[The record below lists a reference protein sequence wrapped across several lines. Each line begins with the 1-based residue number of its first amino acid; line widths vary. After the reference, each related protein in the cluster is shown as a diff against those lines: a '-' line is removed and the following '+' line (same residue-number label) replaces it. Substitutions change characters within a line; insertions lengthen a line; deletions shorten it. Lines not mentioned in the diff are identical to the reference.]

1 MQLEPRVPA
10 GLPAPDP
17 DSLAHTERVA
27 GFIRERIAEAG
38 GSIGFAEYMQHA
50 LYAPGLGYYTAGS
63 SKFGPSGDFVTAPE
77 VSPLFGRV
85 LAAQCAEVLS
95 GIDDGSILELGAG
108 TGALAKTVLGR
119 LEELGVTP
127 ASYQVLEVSADLT
140 ERQRR
145 RLGDLA
151 VGPVPVT
158 WLDSMPESFRGVV
171 LINEVAD
178 ALPVERFVRHD
189 DGISQ
194 LRVAAG
200 DAGFVYTLR
209 PAGERLAD
217 AVREVEASLGTRLP
231 AGYTSEISLGLGAWL
246 GGIIDRVAEGV
257 VLLFDYGA
265 SRREYYAP
273 DRDRGWLRCHF
284 RHHAHEEALIYPG
297 IQDITSWVDFTAA
310 AEAGASAGA
319 TIAGYVTQAL
329 FLLHGGL
336 ENELAHFQ
344 SLSTVDQVD
353 LARQIRQL
361 TLPGE
366 MGENFKCLALA
377 RGAVPAPS
385 AVVAGDRAHTL

>member
-1 MQLEPRVPA
+1 MQLEPRVPP

-17 DSLAHTERVA
+17 DSLAHSERVA
-27 GFIRERIAEAG
+27 SFIRDRIADAG

-50 LYAPGLGYYTAGS
+50 LYAPALGYYTAGS

-85 LAAQCAEVLS
+85 LANQCAEVLT
-95 GIDDGSILELGAG
+95 GIGGGSILELGAG
-108 TGALAKTVLGR
+108 TGAMASAVLGR
-119 LEELGVTP
+119 LAEIDASP
-127 ASYQVLEVSADLT
+127 ASYQILEVSADLT

-145 RLGDLA
+145 RIGDLA
-151 VGPVPVT
+151 AGPAPVT
-158 WLDSMPESFRGVV
+158 WLGRLPESFRGVV

-178 ALPVERFVRHD
+178 ALPVERFIRHD

-200 DAGFVYTLR
+200 DTGFVYTSR
-209 PAGERLAD
+209 PAGESLAA
-217 AVREVEASLGTRLP
+217 AVQEIEASLGARLP
-231 AGYTSEISLGLGAWL
+231 PGYVSEVSPGLGAWL
-246 GGIIDRVAEGV
+246 GGIVDSLAEGAG
-257 VLLFDYGA
+257 LLFDYGA
-265 SRREYYAP
+265 SCREYYAP

-310 AEAGASAGA
+310 AEAGAAAGA

-336 ENELAHFQ
+336 ENEFARFQ
-344 SLSTVDQVD
+344 SLSTLDQID
-353 LARQIRQL
+353 LARQVRQL

-366 MGENFKCLALA
+366 MGENFKCLALTMGSA
-377 RGAVPAPS
+377 PAPS
-385 AVVAGDRAHTL
+385 AAVAGDRAQTL